1 MAWLWFK
8 KRGWIYQPVSLIGWI
23 IALVTILLII
33 QVFIAVDMRSHS
45 VSDTFYGV
53 LPYIVSYLVIAGW
66 IASNT
71 SET

>member
-1 MAWLWFK
+1 MAWIWF
-8 KRGWIYQPVSLIGWI
+8 RRFGWIYRPVSIVGWVI
-23 IALVTILLII
+23 TLVTALLII

-53 LPYIVSYLVIAGW
+53 LPYMVSYLVIAGW

-71 SET
+71 SEK